1 MTLKISAAMNNLR
14 WREKIGNG
22 ASPKIKPWRRQ
33 GRGRARAVSLVA
45 AVVTLVATASNVA
58 CDEQPKVLIE
68 TPKGTVAI
76 PVEIADTPEKRTRGL
91 MYRRDLPSNAGM
103 LFVFPRS
110 EVLQF
115 WMKNTPLSLDM
126 IFFDRERRIVGIVE
140 RAQPFST
147 RAVGP
152 DVPAQYVLEVHGGFA
167 VQHGIAVGQSATFVR
182 VPPARD

>member
-1 MTLKISAAMNNLR
+1 M
-14 WREKIGNG
+14 
-22 ASPKIKPWRRQ
+22 
-33 GRGRARAVSLVA
+33 VSLFA
-45 AVVTLVATASNVA
+45 AVVTVVATATSVA
-58 CDEQPKVLIE
+58 CDDKPKVLIE
-68 TPKGTVAI
+68 TPRGTVAI
-76 PVEIADTPEKRTRGL
+76 PVEIADTQEKRTRGL
-91 MYRRDLPSNAGM
+91 MYRKDLPANAGM
-103 LFVFPRS
+103 LFVFPKA

-167 VQHGIAVGQSATFVR
+167 AQHGIAVGQAATFVR
-182 VPPARD
+182 VPPARE